1 MATSAT
7 SSRAWEEPL
16 VKRLMQ
22 RHGGEDPERII
33 ERYADNLRRDASQ
46 DELPIRPDLIASV
59 LGIRT
64 RRGRHDFAGRIY
76 VEENGQLVMDINQR
90 DSPERQHFTEA
101 HELIHTA
108 FPGFKRER
116 RYRSDAVAMERHP
129 PNREEEYLC
138 DFGAA
143 ALLMPAQLVEDRY
156 SVKGGLRDAERLSSD
171 ADVSVEAA
179 ANRLIALS
187 DEPAVLLCLVR
198 MHKPADRPALRRGA
212 DVPERLRI
220 RYGFSRHIDLYVPRF
235 KSADDDSVFSRAG
248 ESFRAQKS
256 VETLPGA
263 AHAGLF
269 RVEAKSY
276 GSGDRERVL
285 AIARPTA

>member
-1 MATSAT
+1 MASSAT
-7 SSRAWEEPL
+7 SGRMWEEPL
-16 VKRLMQ
+16 VKRLIQ
-22 RHGGEDPERII
+22 KHGVSNPEWII
-33 ERYADNLRRDASQ
+33 ERYANKLRVEAGQ
-46 DELPIRPDLIASV
+46 NELPIRPDLIASV
-59 LGIRT
+59 QGIRL

-76 VEENGQLVMDINQR
+76 VEENGQLVMDINER

-108 FPGFKRER
+108 FPGFKREH

-143 ALLMPAQLVEDRY
+143 ALLMPSDLVRDRY
-156 SVKGGLRDAERLSSD
+156 TVGGGLRDAERLASD

-179 ANRLIALS
+179 ANRLIAVS

-198 MHKPADRPALRRGA
+198 MHKPADRPALRRG
-212 DVPERLRI
+212 VEIPERLRI

-235 KSADDDSVFSRAG
+235 KSADDDSLLVRAAN
-248 ESFRAQKS
+248 SFRLRRGI
-256 VETLPGA
+256 ETLPGVET
-263 AHAGLF
+263 AGLF
-269 RVEAKSY
+269 RLEAKSY
-276 GSGDRERVL
+276 GTGPRERVL